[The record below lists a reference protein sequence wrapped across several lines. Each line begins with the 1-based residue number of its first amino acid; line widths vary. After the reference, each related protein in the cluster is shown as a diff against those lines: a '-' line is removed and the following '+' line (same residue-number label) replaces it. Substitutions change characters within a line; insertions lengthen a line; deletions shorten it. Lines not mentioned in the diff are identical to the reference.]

1 MVRRCNLISDSS
13 HLNGRCLGMLFVYV
27 VVGWFFERNFSNPLV
42 SLVGELPP
50 RSMER
55 GVGGG

>member
-1 MVRRCNLISDSS
+1 MIRRCNLISDSS
-13 HLNGRCLGMLFVYV
+13 HLNGRCLGMFFAV
-27 VVGWFFERNFSNPLV
+27 VVGWFFERNFLNPLV

-50 RSMER
+50 RSIER